1 MGIHGQI
8 MRPAVF
14 LDRDGVINRA
24 FVRNGT
30 PYPPDSVAALEI
42 LPGVPEALNALRS
55 RGYSLVVVT
64 NQPDVARGTLSRGV
78 VDGIHA
84 RLQGEFHFDAILTC
98 FHDDTDDCDCRKPQ
112 PGLLLRAARDLGI
125 DLASSFMVGDR
136 WRDVEAGQ
144 RAGSRTVFVDHD
156 YAERRP
162 ASYDYRVGSLLE
174 AANIIVSLPVAP
186 PASRQDCEQ
195 DGR

>member
-1 MGIHGQI
+1 

-30 PYPPDSVAALEI
+30 PYPPDSLAALEI

-55 RGYSLVVVT
+55 RGYLLVVVT

-84 RLQGEFHFDAILTC
+84 RLQAELHFDAILAC
-98 FHDDTDDCDCRKPQ
+98 FHDGADDCDCRKPK
-112 PGLLLRAARDLGI
+112 PGLLLRAARDFGI
-125 DLASSFMVGDR
+125 HLASSFMVGDR

-144 RAGSRTVFVDHD
+144 RAGARTIFLDCG

-174 AANIIVSLPVAP
+174 AANIIVSLPVSP
-186 PASRQDCEQ
+186 PGSRQDCEQ